1 MGLWQ
6 KSFAYIEHIIQALA
20 TLHRRKSAG
29 TLAAQA
35 HRPNEE
41 RAQAMTVLRTPE
53 ARFENLPEYDFAPH
67 YAQIG
72 DTRMHYVD
80 EGGGDEIVLCL
91 HGEPTW
97 SYLYRRM
104 IPPLAARYR
113 VVAPDMAGF
122 GKSDKYAA
130 EDDYSYQMHYQKLL
144 SLAEA
149 LDLRNITLVC
159 QDWGGLLGLALAANE
174 GHRFARLVVLNTFL
188 PTGEEKISDAFL
200 QWRAFS
206 QKVGKRMQVGRLIAQ
221 TITSYELAADIIAA
235 YDAPYPDD
243 SYKAGAAA
251 FPSLVPI
258 SPEMPGAAEMR
269 LAREKLSNWT
279 KPVQVMFSDG
289 DPILGGA
296 AKFFRR
302 LFPTAAD
309 QPEITIR
316 GAGHFLQEEKGAE
329 IAAEVIAFIE
339 RTAN

>member
-1 MGLWQ
+1 
-6 KSFAYIEHIIQALA
+6 
-20 TLHRRKSAG
+20 
-29 TLAAQA
+29 
-35 HRPNEE
+35 
-41 RAQAMTVLRTPE
+41 MTVLRTPE
-53 ARFENLPEYDFAPH
+53 ERFENLADYGFAPH
-67 YAQIG
+67 YMQIG

-80 EGGGDEIVLCL
+80 EGAGDDTVLCL

-97 SYLYRRM
+97 SYLYRHM

-113 VVAPDMAGF
+113 VLAPDMVGF

-130 EDDYSYQMHYQKLL
+130 EGDYSYQMHYDKLL
-144 SLAEA
+144 ALVEA
-149 LDLRNITLVC
+149 LDLRHITLVC
-159 QDWGGLLGLALAANE
+159 QDWGGLLGLAIAANE
-174 GHRFARLVVLNTFL
+174 GVRFARLVVLNTFL

-200 QWRAFS
+200 QWRVFS
-206 QKVGKRMQVGRLIAQ
+206 QKVGRRMQVGRLIAQ
-221 TITSYELAADIIAA
+221 TITSYELGTDIIAA

-243 SYKAGAAA
+243 KYKAGAAI

-258 SPEMPGAAEMR
+258 SPGMPGAAEMR
-269 LAREKLSNWT
+269 AAREKLAHWT

-339 RTAN
+339 RTRR